1 MGNLLSFREA
11 LKRFGERHE
20 DQAKTLNVPV
30 RTLTDYKSGR
40 LPRFGRILLS
50 NPALLEALLDD
61 ARNGRTNGNHA
72 TDPTIDTP

>member
-30 RTLTDYKSGR
+30 RTLTEYKSGR
-40 LPRFGRILLS
+40 LPRFMRILLK
-50 NPALLEALLDD
+50 NPDLLEALLDD
-61 ARNGRTNGNHA
+61 ARNGRSNGDHA
-72 TDPTIDTP
+72 TNLTP